1 MRWNIKE
8 PDQNIVIS
16 LKREF
21 NTSDIIAKVMAI
33 RGLESRDNSQN
44 FFNPS
49 NDQLHDPFMMKNMDI
64 AVDRVLRNI
73 HDETHILVFGDYD
86 VDGTTGASLL
96 YMGLKALKAKVEFY
110 IPDREK
116 EGYGLSA
123 GGIDYAASIGA
134 DLLITCDC
142 GINAFNPVDYANR
155 NGIDVIITDHHIPD
169 KKLPKAYAVLNPK
182 QKGCE
187 YPFKGLCGCGVA
199 FKLISALSEKS
210 GVTNNIALEYLDL
223 VALATSADMVPI
235 VDENRVLVHGGL
247 EKLERAKNP
256 GIHQLLVQTGLVG
269 ESLNVGKIVFGL
281 APKINAAGRMG
292 DANRTVELLTT
303 SDKARAEELA
313 SILVR
318 ENKRRQLIQE
328 DVVDDAI
335 RLAHSQVDL
344 EHDKVIIIG
353 SRGWHPGV
361 IGIVASRIKDEFSRP
376 AIVISFDEEG
386 LGKGSARSIP
396 KLDMY
401 DALTYVAQFL
411 EGYGGHPMA
420 AGMTVKENQF
430 EIFKSAFLMNANKIL
445 TNDDL
450 IPRISIDGEMALTD
464 INPRF
469 MRFLEKL
476 GPFGPGNMRP
486 KFVSRNLTVSGQ
498 PRLIGNG
505 EHIRFTVSQN
515 GRNYPAVGFKLSS
528 HYEDLIRGIPIDLAY
543 VVEVNEWQGST
554 TIQLN
559 VRDIKIPNQPD

>member
-1 MRWNIKE
+1 MRWKIKQPSE
-8 PDQNIVIS
+8 DHVAS
-16 LKREF
+16 LKKEF
-21 NTSDIIAKVMAI
+21 NTSEIIAKVLAN
-33 RGLESRDNSQN
+33 RGIESLKSSHN

-64 AVDRVLRNI
+64 AVDRISKNI
-73 HDETHILVFGDYD
+73 QNQKPILIFGDYD

-96 YMGLKALKAKVEFY
+96 YLGLKDLNAIVEYY
-110 IPDREK
+110 IPHREK
-116 EGYGLSA
+116 EGYGLSS
-123 GGIDYAASIGA
+123 GGIDYAHSIGA

-142 GINAFNPVDYANR
+142 GINAFQPVDYANEHEVD
-155 NGIDVIITDHHIPD
+155 IIITDHHIPD
-169 KKLPKAYAVLNPK
+169 KKLPNAYAVLNPK

-210 GVTNNIALEYLDL
+210 GIGQNVGLNYLDL

-235 VDENRVLVHGGL
+235 LDENRVLVHGGL
-247 EKLERAKNP
+247 DQLEESKSP

-269 ESLNVGKIVFGL
+269 ESLNVGKLVFGL

-303 SDKARAEELA
+303 SDKTRAEELA

-328 DVVDDAI
+328 DIVNDAI
-335 RLAHSQVDL
+335 RLVHSQVDL
-344 EHDKVIIIG
+344 ENNKVVIIG
-353 SRGWHPGV
+353 SKGWHPGV
-361 IGIVASRIKDEFSRP
+361 VGIVASRIKDEFSRP
-376 AIVISFDEEG
+376 AIVIAFDKEG
-386 LGKGSARSIP
+386 IGKGSARSIP
-396 KLDMY
+396 NLDLY
-401 DALTYVAQFL
+401 EALSYAAKFL

-420 AGMTVKENQF
+420 AGLTVREDKFEN
-430 EIFKSAFLMNANKIL
+430 FKSLFLRNANKIL

-450 IPRISIDGEMALTD
+450 IPAISIDGEMALTD
-464 INPRF
+464 INSRF

-486 KFVSRNLTVSGQ
+486 KFVSRNLSISGQ
-498 PRLIGNG
+498 PRLMGNG
-505 EHIRFTVSQN
+505 EHIRFIVSQN

-528 HYEDLIRGIPIDLAY
+528 HYEDLIRGVPVDIAY
-543 VVEVNEWQGST
+543 VVEVNQWQGQSN
-554 TIQLN
+554 IQLN
-559 VRDIKIPNQPD
+559 VRDIQLSD

>member
-1 MRWNIKE
+1 MRWKIKQPSE
-8 PDQNIVIS
+8 DHVAS
-16 LKREF
+16 LKKEF
-21 NTSDIIAKVMAI
+21 NTSEIIAKVLAN
-33 RGLESRDNSQN
+33 RGIESLKSSHN

-64 AVDRVLRNI
+64 AVDRISKNI
-73 HDETHILVFGDYD
+73 QNQKPILIFGDYD

-96 YMGLKALKAKVEFY
+96 YLGLKDLNAIVEYY
-110 IPDREK
+110 IPHREK
-116 EGYGLSA
+116 EGYGLSS
-123 GGIDYAASIGA
+123 GGIDYAHSIGA

-142 GINAFNPVDYANR
+142 GINAFQPVDYANEH
-155 NGIDVIITDHHIPD
+155 GVDIIITDHHIPD
-169 KKLPKAYAVLNPK
+169 KKLPNAYAVLNPK

-210 GVTNNIALEYLDL
+210 GIGQNVGLNYLDL

-235 VDENRVLVHGGL
+235 LDENRVLVHGGL
-247 EKLERAKNP
+247 DQLEESKSP

-269 ESLNVGKIVFGL
+269 ESLNVGKLVFGL

-303 SDKARAEELA
+303 SDKTRAEELA

-328 DVVDDAI
+328 DIVNDAI
-335 RLAHSQVDL
+335 RLVHSQVDL
-344 EHDKVIIIG
+344 ENNKVVIIG
-353 SRGWHPGV
+353 SKGWHPGV
-361 IGIVASRIKDEFSRP
+361 VGIVASRIKDEFSRP
-376 AIVISFDEEG
+376 AIVIAFDKEG
-386 LGKGSARSIP
+386 IGKGSARSIP
-396 KLDMY
+396 NLDLY
-401 DALTYVAQFL
+401 EALSYAAKFL

-420 AGMTVKENQF
+420 AGLTVREDKFEN
-430 EIFKSAFLMNANKIL
+430 FKSLFLRNVNKIL

-450 IPRISIDGEMALTD
+450 IPAISIDGEMALTD
-464 INPRF
+464 INSRF

-486 KFVSRNLTVSGQ
+486 KFVSRNLSISGQ
-498 PRLIGNG
+498 PRLMGNG
-505 EHIRFTVSQN
+505 EHIRFIVSQN

-528 HYEDLIRGIPIDLAY
+528 HYEDLIRGVPVDIAY
-543 VVEVNEWQGST
+543 VVEVNQWQGQSN
-554 TIQLN
+554 IQLN
-559 VRDIKIPNQPD
+559 VRDIQLSD

>member
-1 MRWNIKE
+1 MRWKIKQPSE
-8 PDQNIVIS
+8 DHVAS
-16 LKREF
+16 LKKEF
-21 NTSDIIAKVMAI
+21 NTSEIIAKVLAN
-33 RGLESRDNSQN
+33 RGIESLKSSHN

-64 AVDRVLRNI
+64 AVDRISKNI
-73 HDETHILVFGDYD
+73 QNQKPILIFGDYD

-96 YMGLKALKAKVEFY
+96 YLGLKDLNAIVEYY
-110 IPDREK
+110 IPHREK
-116 EGYGLSA
+116 EGYGLSS
-123 GGIDYAASIGA
+123 GGIDYAQSVGA

-142 GINAFNPVDYANR
+142 GINAFQPVDYANEH
-155 NGIDVIITDHHIPD
+155 GVDIIITDHHIPD
-169 KKLPKAYAVLNPK
+169 KKLPNAYAVLNPK

-210 GVTNNIALEYLDL
+210 GIGQNVGLNYLDL

-235 VDENRVLVHGGL
+235 LDKNRVLVHGGL
-247 EKLERAKNP
+247 DQLEESKSP

-269 ESLNVGKIVFGL
+269 ESLNVGKLVFGL

-303 SDKARAEELA
+303 SDKTRAEELA

-328 DVVDDAI
+328 DIVNDAI
-335 RLAHSQVDL
+335 RLVHSQVDL
-344 EHDKVIIIG
+344 ENNKVVIIG
-353 SRGWHPGV
+353 AKGWHPGV
-361 IGIVASRIKDEFSRP
+361 VGIVASRIKDEFSRP
-376 AIVISFDEEG
+376 AIVIAFDKEG
-386 LGKGSARSIP
+386 IGKGSARSIP
-396 KLDMY
+396 NLDLY
-401 DALTYVAQFL
+401 EALSYAAKFL

-420 AGMTVKENQF
+420 AGLTVREDKFEN
-430 EIFKSAFLMNANKIL
+430 FKSLFLRNVNKIL

-450 IPRISIDGEMALTD
+450 IPAISIDGEMALTD
-464 INPRF
+464 INSRF

-486 KFVSRNLTVSGQ
+486 KFVSRNLSISGQ
-498 PRLIGNG
+498 PRLMGNG
-505 EHIRFTVSQN
+505 EHIRFIVSQN

-528 HYEDLIRGIPIDLAY
+528 HYEDLIRGFPVDIAY
-543 VVEVNEWQGST
+543 VVEVNQWQGQSN
-554 TIQLN
+554 IQLN
-559 VRDIKIPNQPD
+559 VRDIQLSD

>member
-1 MRWNIKE
+1 MRWKIKQPSE
-8 PDQNIVIS
+8 DHVAS
-16 LKREF
+16 LKKEF
-21 NTSDIIAKVMAI
+21 NTSEIIAKVLAN
-33 RGLESRDNSQN
+33 RGIESLKSSHN

-64 AVDRVLRNI
+64 AVDRISKNI
-73 HDETHILVFGDYD
+73 QNQKPILIFGDYD

-96 YMGLKALKAKVEFY
+96 YLGLKDLNAIVEYY
-110 IPDREK
+110 IPHREK
-116 EGYGLSA
+116 EGYGLSS
-123 GGIDYAASIGA
+123 GGIDYAQSVGA

-142 GINAFNPVDYANR
+142 GINAFQPVDYANEH
-155 NGIDVIITDHHIPD
+155 GVDIIITDHHIPD
-169 KKLPKAYAVLNPK
+169 KKLPNAYAVLNPK

-210 GVTNNIALEYLDL
+210 GIGQNVGLNYLDL

-235 VDENRVLVHGGL
+235 LDENRVLVHGGL
-247 EKLERAKNP
+247 DQLEESKSP

-269 ESLNVGKIVFGL
+269 ESLNVGKLVFGL

-303 SDKARAEELA
+303 SDKTRAEELA

-328 DVVDDAI
+328 DIVNDAI
-335 RLAHSQVDL
+335 RLVHSQIDL
-344 EHDKVIIIG
+344 ENNKVVIIG
-353 SRGWHPGV
+353 AKGWHPGV
-361 IGIVASRIKDEFSRP
+361 VGIVASRIKDEFSRP
-376 AIVISFDEEG
+376 AIVIAFDKEG
-386 LGKGSARSIP
+386 IGKGSARSIP
-396 KLDMY
+396 NLDLY
-401 DALTYVAQFL
+401 EALSYAAKFL

-420 AGMTVKENQF
+420 AGLTVREDKFEN
-430 EIFKSAFLMNANKIL
+430 FKSLFLRNVNKIL

-450 IPRISIDGEMALTD
+450 IPAISIDGEMALTD
-464 INPRF
+464 INSRF

-486 KFVSRNLTVSGQ
+486 KFVSRNLSISGQ
-498 PRLIGNG
+498 PRLMGNG
-505 EHIRFTVSQN
+505 EHIRFIVSQN

-528 HYEDLIRGIPIDLAY
+528 HYEDLIRGFPVDIAY
-543 VVEVNEWQGST
+543 VVEVNQWQGQSN
-554 TIQLN
+554 IQLN
-559 VRDIKIPNQPD
+559 VRDIQLSD

>member
-1 MRWNIKE
+1 MRWKIKQPSE
-8 PDQNIVIS
+8 DHVAS
-16 LKREF
+16 LKKEF
-21 NTSDIIAKVMAI
+21 NTSEIIAKVLAN
-33 RGLESRDNSQN
+33 RGIESLKSSHN

-64 AVDRVLRNI
+64 AVNRISKNI
-73 HDETHILVFGDYD
+73 QNQKPILIFGDYD

-96 YMGLKALKAKVEFY
+96 YLGLKDLNAIVEYY
-110 IPDREK
+110 IPHREK
-116 EGYGLSA
+116 EGYGLSS
-123 GGIDYAASIGA
+123 GGIDYAHSIGA

-142 GINAFNPVDYANR
+142 GINAFEPVDYANEH
-155 NGIDVIITDHHIPD
+155 GVDIIITDHHIPD
-169 KKLPKAYAVLNPK
+169 KKLPNAYAVLNPK

-210 GVTNNIALEYLDL
+210 GIGQNVGLNYLDL

-235 VDENRVLVHGGL
+235 LDENRVLVHGGL
-247 EKLERAKNP
+247 DQLEESKSP

-269 ESLNVGKIVFGL
+269 ESLNVGKLVFGL

-303 SDKARAEELA
+303 SDKTRAEELA

-328 DVVDDAI
+328 DIVNDAI
-335 RLAHSQVDL
+335 RLVHSQVDL
-344 EHDKVIIIG
+344 ENNKVVIIG
-353 SRGWHPGV
+353 SKGWHPGV
-361 IGIVASRIKDEFSRP
+361 VGIVASRIKDEFSRP
-376 AIVISFDEEG
+376 AIVIAFDKEG
-386 LGKGSARSIP
+386 IGKGSARSIP
-396 KLDMY
+396 NLDLY
-401 DALTYVAQFL
+401 EALSYAAKFL

-420 AGMTVKENQF
+420 AGLTVREDKFEN
-430 EIFKSAFLMNANKIL
+430 FKSLFLRNANKIL

-450 IPRISIDGEMALTD
+450 IPAISIDGEMALTD
-464 INPRF
+464 INSRF

-486 KFVSRNLTVSGQ
+486 KFVSRNLSISGQ
-498 PRLIGNG
+498 PRLMGNG
-505 EHIRFTVSQN
+505 EHIRFIVSQN

-528 HYEDLIRGIPIDLAY
+528 HYEDLIRGVPVDIAY
-543 VVEVNEWQGST
+543 VVEVNQWQGQSN
-554 TIQLN
+554 IQLN
-559 VRDIKIPNQPD
+559 VRDIQLSE

>member
-1 MRWNIKE
+1 MRWKIKQPSE
-8 PDQNIVIS
+8 DHVAS
-16 LKREF
+16 LKKEF
-21 NTSDIIAKVMAI
+21 NTSEIIAKVLAN
-33 RGLESRDNSQN
+33 RGIESLKSSHN

-64 AVDRVLRNI
+64 AVNRISKNI
-73 HDETHILVFGDYD
+73 QNQKPILIFGDYD

-96 YMGLKALKAKVEFY
+96 YLGLKDLNAIVEYY
-110 IPDREK
+110 IPHREK
-116 EGYGLSA
+116 EGYGLSS
-123 GGIDYAASIGA
+123 GGIDYAHSIGA

-142 GINAFNPVDYANR
+142 GINAFQPVDYANEHEVD
-155 NGIDVIITDHHIPD
+155 IIITDHHIPD
-169 KKLPKAYAVLNPK
+169 KKLPNAYAVLNPK

-210 GVTNNIALEYLDL
+210 GIGQNVGLNYLDL

-235 VDENRVLVHGGL
+235 LDENRVLVHGGL
-247 EKLERAKNP
+247 DQLEESKSP

-269 ESLNVGKIVFGL
+269 ESLNVGKLVFGL

-303 SDKARAEELA
+303 SDKTRAEELA

-328 DVVDDAI
+328 DIVNDAI
-335 RLAHSQVDL
+335 RLVHSQVDL
-344 EHDKVIIIG
+344 ENNKVVIIG
-353 SRGWHPGV
+353 SKGWHPGV
-361 IGIVASRIKDEFSRP
+361 VGIVASRIKDEFSRP
-376 AIVISFDEEG
+376 AIVIAFDKEG
-386 LGKGSARSIP
+386 IGKGSARSIP
-396 KLDMY
+396 HLDLY
-401 DALTYVAQFL
+401 EALSYAAKFL

-420 AGMTVKENQF
+420 AGLTVREDKFEN
-430 EIFKSAFLMNANKIL
+430 FKSLFLRNVNKIL

-450 IPRISIDGEMALTD
+450 IPAISIDGEMALTD
-464 INPRF
+464 INSRF

-486 KFVSRNLTVSGQ
+486 KFVSRNLSISGQ
-498 PRLIGNG
+498 PRLMGNG
-505 EHIRFTVSQN
+505 EHIRFIVSQN

-528 HYEDLIRGIPIDLAY
+528 HYEDLIRGVPVDIAY
-543 VVEVNEWQGST
+543 VVEVNQWQGQSN
-554 TIQLN
+554 IQLN
-559 VRDIKIPNQPD
+559 VRDIQLSD

>member
-1 MRWNIKE
+1 MRWNIKHPSE
-8 PDQNIVIS
+8 GLVSS
-16 LKREF
+16 LKQEF
-21 NTSDIIAKVMAI
+21 NTSDIIAKVMAN
-33 RGLESRDNSQN
+33 RGVESLENSRD

-49 NDQLHDPFMMKNMDI
+49 LDQLHDPFMMKNMDI
-64 AVDRVLRNI
+64 AVNRIMQNI
-73 HDETHILVFGDYD
+73 QDEIPILAFGDYD

-96 YMGLKALKAKVEFY
+96 YLGLNELNAKVEFY
-110 IPDREK
+110 IPDRET

-123 GGIDYAASIGA
+123 GGIDYAKSIGA

-142 GINAFNPVDYANR
+142 GINAFDPVDYANQKQ
-155 NGIDVIITDHHIPD
+155 IDIIITDHHIPA
-169 KKLPKAYAVLNPK
+169 KKLPSAFAVLNPK

-210 GVTNNIALEYLDL
+210 GIEQNVGLNYLDL

-235 VDENRVLVHGGL
+235 LGENRVLVQGGL
-247 EKLERAKNP
+247 EKLERAEKP
-256 GIHQLLVQTGLVG
+256 GIRQLLVQTGLAG
-269 ESLNVGKIVFGL
+269 ESLNVGKLVFGL

-303 SDKARAEELA
+303 SNKARAKELV

-328 DVVDDAI
+328 DVVNDAI
-335 RLAHSQVDL
+335 RLVHSQIDL
-344 EHDKVIIIG
+344 EQDKVVIIG

-376 AIVISFDEEG
+376 AIIISFDEEG
-386 LGKGSARSIP
+386 IGKGSARSIP
-396 KLDMY
+396 KLDLY
-401 DALTYVAQFL
+401 DALTHVSQFL
-411 EGYGGHPMA
+411 DGYGGHPMA
-420 AGMTVKENQF
+420 AGMTVREDQF
-430 EIFKSAFLMNANKIL
+430 DNFKSAFLRNVNKIL
-445 TNDDL
+445 THDDL
-450 IPRISIDGEMALTD
+450 VSYISIDGEMALTD
-464 INPRF
+464 INFRF
-469 MRFLEKL
+469 MRFIEKL

-486 KFVSRNLTVSGQ
+486 KFVSRNLNISGQ

-505 EHIRFTVSQN
+505 DHIRFTVSQN

-543 VVEVNEWQGST
+543 VVEVNEWQGSS

-559 VRDIKIPNQPD
+559 VRDIQIPNQTN

>member
-1 MRWNIKE
+1 MRWKIKQPSE
-8 PDQNIVIS
+8 DHVAS
-16 LKREF
+16 LKKEF
-21 NTSDIIAKVMAI
+21 NTSEIIAKVLAN
-33 RGLESRDNSQN
+33 RGIESLKSSHN

-64 AVDRVLRNI
+64 AVDRISKNI
-73 HDETHILVFGDYD
+73 QNQKPILIFGDYD

-96 YMGLKALKAKVEFY
+96 YLGLKDLNAIVEYY
-110 IPDREK
+110 IPHREK
-116 EGYGLSA
+116 EGYGLSS
-123 GGIDYAASIGA
+123 GGIDYAHSIGA

-142 GINAFNPVDYANR
+142 GINAFEPVDYANEH
-155 NGIDVIITDHHIPD
+155 GVDIIITDHHIPD
-169 KKLPKAYAVLNPK
+169 KKLPNAYAVLNPK

-210 GVTNNIALEYLDL
+210 GIGQNVGLNYLDL

-235 VDENRVLVHGGL
+235 LDENRVLVHGGL
-247 EKLERAKNP
+247 DQLEESKSP

-269 ESLNVGKIVFGL
+269 ESLNVGKLVFGL

-303 SDKARAEELA
+303 SDKTRAEELA

-328 DVVDDAI
+328 DIVNDAI
-335 RLAHSQVDL
+335 RLVHSQVDL
-344 EHDKVIIIG
+344 ENNKVVIIG
-353 SRGWHPGV
+353 SKGWHPGV
-361 IGIVASRIKDEFSRP
+361 VGIVASRIKDEFSRP
-376 AIVISFDEEG
+376 AIVIAFDKEG
-386 LGKGSARSIP
+386 IGKGSARSIP
-396 KLDMY
+396 HLDLY
-401 DALTYVAQFL
+401 EALSYAAKFL

-420 AGMTVKENQF
+420 AGLTVREDKFEN
-430 EIFKSAFLMNANKIL
+430 FKSLFLRNVNKIL

-450 IPRISIDGEMALTD
+450 IPAISIDGEMALTD
-464 INPRF
+464 INSRF

-486 KFVSRNLTVSGQ
+486 KFVSRNLSISGQ
-498 PRLIGNG
+498 PRLMGNG
-505 EHIRFTVSQN
+505 EHIRFIVSQN

-528 HYEDLIRGIPIDLAY
+528 HYEDLIRGVPVDIAY
-543 VVEVNEWQGST
+543 VVEVNQWQGQSN
-554 TIQLN
+554 IQLN
-559 VRDIKIPNQPD
+559 VRDIQLSD

>member
-1 MRWNIKE
+1 MRWKIKQPSE
-8 PDQNIVIS
+8 DHVAS
-16 LKREF
+16 LKKEF
-21 NTSDIIAKVMAI
+21 NTSKIIAKVLAN
-33 RGLESRDNSQN
+33 RGIESLKSSHN

-64 AVDRVLRNI
+64 AVDRISKNI
-73 HDETHILVFGDYD
+73 QNQKPILIFGDYD

-96 YMGLKALKAKVEFY
+96 YLGLKDLNAIVEYY
-110 IPDREK
+110 IPHREK
-116 EGYGLSA
+116 EGYGLSS
-123 GGIDYAASIGA
+123 GGIDYAHSIGA

-142 GINAFNPVDYANR
+142 GINAFQPVDYANEHEVD
-155 NGIDVIITDHHIPD
+155 IIITDHHIPD
-169 KKLPKAYAVLNPK
+169 KKLPNAYAVLNPK

-210 GVTNNIALEYLDL
+210 GIGQNVGLNYLDL

-235 VDENRVLVHGGL
+235 LDENRVLVHGGL
-247 EKLERAKNP
+247 DQLEESKSP

-269 ESLNVGKIVFGL
+269 ESLNVGKLVFGL

-303 SDKARAEELA
+303 SDKTRAEELA

-328 DVVDDAI
+328 DIVNDAI
-335 RLAHSQVDL
+335 RLVHSQVDL
-344 EHDKVIIIG
+344 ENNKVVIIG
-353 SRGWHPGV
+353 SKGWHLGV
-361 IGIVASRIKDEFSRP
+361 VGIVASRIKDEFSRP
-376 AIVISFDEEG
+376 AIVIAFDKEG
-386 LGKGSARSIP
+386 IGKGSARSIP
-396 KLDMY
+396 HLDLY
-401 DALTYVAQFL
+401 EALSYAAKFL

-420 AGMTVKENQF
+420 AGLTVHEDKFEN
-430 EIFKSAFLMNANKIL
+430 FKSLFLRNVNKIL

-450 IPRISIDGEMALTD
+450 IPAISIDGEMALTD
-464 INPRF
+464 INSRF

-486 KFVSRNLTVSGQ
+486 KFVSRNLSISGQ
-498 PRLIGNG
+498 PRLMGNG
-505 EHIRFTVSQN
+505 EHIRFIVSQN

-528 HYEDLIRGIPIDLAY
+528 HYEDLIRGVPVDIAY
-543 VVEVNEWQGST
+543 VVEVNQWQGQSN
-554 TIQLN
+554 IQLN
-559 VRDIKIPNQPD
+559 VRDIQLSD

>member
-1 MRWNIKE
+1 MRWKIKQPSE
-8 PDQNIVIS
+8 DHVAS
-16 LKREF
+16 LKKEF
-21 NTSDIIAKVMAI
+21 NTSEIIAKVLAN
-33 RGLESRDNSQN
+33 RGIESLKSSHN

-64 AVDRVLRNI
+64 AVNRISKNI
-73 HDETHILVFGDYD
+73 QNQKPILIFGDYD

-96 YMGLKALKAKVEFY
+96 YLGLKDLNAIVEYY
-110 IPDREK
+110 IPHREK
-116 EGYGLSA
+116 EGYGLSS
-123 GGIDYAASIGA
+123 GGIDYAHSIGA

-142 GINAFNPVDYANR
+142 GINAFQPVDYANEH
-155 NGIDVIITDHHIPD
+155 GVDIIITDHHIPD
-169 KKLPKAYAVLNPK
+169 KKLPNAYAVLNPK

-210 GVTNNIALEYLDL
+210 GIGQNVGLNYLDL

-235 VDENRVLVHGGL
+235 LDENRVLVHGGL
-247 EKLERAKNP
+247 DQLEESKSP

-269 ESLNVGKIVFGL
+269 ESLNVGKLVFGL

-303 SDKARAEELA
+303 SDKTRAEELA

-328 DVVDDAI
+328 DIVNDAI
-335 RLAHSQVDL
+335 RLVHSQVDL
-344 EHDKVIIIG
+344 ENNKVVIIG
-353 SRGWHPGV
+353 SKGWHPGV
-361 IGIVASRIKDEFSRP
+361 VGIVASRIKDEFSRP
-376 AIVISFDEEG
+376 AIVIAFDKEG
-386 LGKGSARSIP
+386 IGKGSARSIP
-396 KLDMY
+396 HLDLY
-401 DALTYVAQFL
+401 EALSYAAKFL

-420 AGMTVKENQF
+420 AGLTVREDKFEN
-430 EIFKSAFLMNANKIL
+430 FKSLFLRNVNKIL

-450 IPRISIDGEMALTD
+450 IPAISIDGEMALTD
-464 INPRF
+464 INSRF

-486 KFVSRNLTVSGQ
+486 KFVSRNLSISGQ
-498 PRLIGNG
+498 PRLMGNG
-505 EHIRFTVSQN
+505 EHIRFIVSQN

-528 HYEDLIRGIPIDLAY
+528 HYEDLIRGVPVDIAY
-543 VVEVNEWQGST
+543 VVEVNQWQGQSN
-554 TIQLN
+554 IQLN
-559 VRDIKIPNQPD
+559 VRDIQLSD

>member
-1 MRWNIKE
+1 MRWKIKQPSE
-8 PDQNIVIS
+8 DHVAS
-16 LKREF
+16 LKKEF
-21 NTSDIIAKVMAI
+21 NTSEIIAKVLAN
-33 RGLESRDNSQN
+33 RGIESLKSSHD

-64 AVDRVLRNI
+64 AVNRISKNI
-73 HDETHILVFGDYD
+73 QNQKPILIFGDYD

-96 YMGLKALKAKVEFY
+96 YLGLKDLNAIVEYY
-110 IPDREK
+110 IPHREK
-116 EGYGLSA
+116 EGYGLSS
-123 GGIDYAASIGA
+123 GGIDYAQSVGA

-142 GINAFNPVDYANR
+142 GINAFEPVDYANEH
-155 NGIDVIITDHHIPD
+155 GVDIIITDHHIPD
-169 KKLPKAYAVLNPK
+169 KKLPNAYAVLNPK

-210 GVTNNIALEYLDL
+210 GIGQNVGLNYLDL

-235 VDENRVLVHGGL
+235 LDENRVLVHGGL
-247 EKLERAKNP
+247 DQLEESKSP

-269 ESLNVGKIVFGL
+269 ESLNVGKLVFGL

-303 SDKARAEELA
+303 SDKTRAEELA

-328 DVVDDAI
+328 DIVNDAI
-335 RLAHSQVDL
+335 RLVHSQVDL
-344 EHDKVIIIG
+344 ENNKVVIIG
-353 SRGWHPGV
+353 SKGWHPGV
-361 IGIVASRIKDEFSRP
+361 VGIVASRIKDEFSRP
-376 AIVISFDEEG
+376 AIVIAFDKEG
-386 LGKGSARSIP
+386 IGKGSARSIP
-396 KLDMY
+396 NLDLY
-401 DALTYVAQFL
+401 EALSYAAKFL

-420 AGMTVKENQF
+420 AGLTVREDKFEN
-430 EIFKSAFLMNANKIL
+430 FKSLFLRNANKIL

-450 IPRISIDGEMALTD
+450 IPAISIDGEMALTD
-464 INPRF
+464 INSRF

-486 KFVSRNLTVSGQ
+486 KFVSRNLSISGQ
-498 PRLIGNG
+498 PRLMGKG
-505 EHIRFTVSQN
+505 EHIRFIVSQN

-528 HYEDLIRGIPIDLAY
+528 HYEDLIRGVPVDIAY
-543 VVEVNEWQGST
+543 VVEVNQWQGQSN
-554 TIQLN
+554 IQLN
-559 VRDIKIPNQPD
+559 VRDIQLSD

>member
-1 MRWNIKE
+1 MRWKIKQPSE
-8 PDQNIVIS
+8 DHVAS
-16 LKREF
+16 LKKEF
-21 NTSDIIAKVMAI
+21 NTSEIIAKVLAN
-33 RGLESRDNSQN
+33 RGIESLKSSHN

-64 AVDRVLRNI
+64 AVDRISKNI
-73 HDETHILVFGDYD
+73 QNQKPILIFGDYD

-96 YMGLKALKAKVEFY
+96 YLGLKDLNAIVEYY
-110 IPDREK
+110 IPHREK
-116 EGYGLSA
+116 EGYGLSS
-123 GGIDYAASIGA
+123 GGIDYAHSIGA

-142 GINAFNPVDYANR
+142 GINAFEPVDYANEH
-155 NGIDVIITDHHIPD
+155 GVDIIITDHHIPD
-169 KKLPKAYAVLNPK
+169 KKLPNAYAVLNPK

-210 GVTNNIALEYLDL
+210 GIGQNVGLNYLDL

-235 VDENRVLVHGGL
+235 LDENRVLVHGGL
-247 EKLERAKNP
+247 DQLEESKSP

-269 ESLNVGKIVFGL
+269 ESLNVGKLVFGL

-303 SDKARAEELA
+303 SDKTRAEELA

-328 DVVDDAI
+328 DIVNDAI
-335 RLAHSQVDL
+335 RLVHSQVDL
-344 EHDKVIIIG
+344 ENNKVVIIG
-353 SRGWHPGV
+353 SKGWHPGV
-361 IGIVASRIKDEFSRP
+361 VGIVASRIKDEFSRP
-376 AIVISFDEEG
+376 AIVIAFDKEG
-386 LGKGSARSIP
+386 IGKGSARSIP
-396 KLDMY
+396 NLDLY
-401 DALTYVAQFL
+401 EALSYAAKFL

-420 AGMTVKENQF
+420 AGLTVREDKFEN
-430 EIFKSAFLMNANKIL
+430 FKSLFLRNVNKIL

-450 IPRISIDGEMALTD
+450 IPAISIDGEMALTD
-464 INPRF
+464 INSRF

-486 KFVSRNLTVSGQ
+486 KFVSRNLSISGQ
-498 PRLIGNG
+498 PRLMGNG
-505 EHIRFTVSQN
+505 EHIRFIVSQN

-528 HYEDLIRGIPIDLAY
+528 HYEDLIRGVPVDIAY
-543 VVEVNEWQGST
+543 VVEVNQWQGQSN
-554 TIQLN
+554 IQLN
-559 VRDIKIPNQPD
+559 VRDIQLSD

>member
-1 MRWNIKE
+1 MRWKIKQPSE
-8 PDQNIVIS
+8 DHVAS
-16 LKREF
+16 LKKEF
-21 NTSDIIAKVMAI
+21 NTSKIIAKVLAN
-33 RGLESRDNSQN
+33 RGIESLKSSHN

-64 AVDRVLRNI
+64 AVDRISKNI
-73 HDETHILVFGDYD
+73 QNQKPILIFGDYD

-96 YMGLKALKAKVEFY
+96 YLGLKDLNAIVEYY
-110 IPDREK
+110 IPHREK
-116 EGYGLSA
+116 EGYGLSS
-123 GGIDYAASIGA
+123 GGIDYAHSIGA

-142 GINAFNPVDYANR
+142 GINAFQPVDYANEH
-155 NGIDVIITDHHIPD
+155 GVDIIITDHHIPD
-169 KKLPKAYAVLNPK
+169 KKLPNAYAVLNPK

-210 GVTNNIALEYLDL
+210 GIGQNVGLNYLDL

-235 VDENRVLVHGGL
+235 LDENRVLVHGGL
-247 EKLERAKNP
+247 DQLEESKSP

-269 ESLNVGKIVFGL
+269 ESLNVGKLVFGL

-303 SDKARAEELA
+303 SDKTRAEELA

-328 DVVDDAI
+328 DIVNDAI
-335 RLAHSQVDL
+335 RLVHSQIDL
-344 EHDKVIIIG
+344 ENNKVVIIG
-353 SRGWHPGV
+353 AKGWHPGV
-361 IGIVASRIKDEFSRP
+361 VGIVASRIKDEFSRP
-376 AIVISFDEEG
+376 AIVIAFDKEG
-386 LGKGSARSIP
+386 IGKGSARSIP
-396 KLDMY
+396 NLDLY
-401 DALTYVAQFL
+401 EALSYAAKFL

-420 AGMTVKENQF
+420 AGLTVREDKFEN
-430 EIFKSAFLMNANKIL
+430 FKSLFLRNVNKIL

-450 IPRISIDGEMALTD
+450 IPAISIDGEMVLTD
-464 INPRF
+464 INSRF

-486 KFVSRNLTVSGQ
+486 KFVSRNLSISGQ
-498 PRLIGNG
+498 PRLMGNG
-505 EHIRFTVSQN
+505 EHIRFIVSQN

-528 HYEDLIRGIPIDLAY
+528 HYEDLIRGVPVDIAY
-543 VVEVNEWQGST
+543 VVEVNQWQGQSN
-554 TIQLN
+554 IQLN
-559 VRDIKIPNQPD
+559 VRDIQLSD

>member
-1 MRWNIKE
+1 MRWKIKQPSE
-8 PDQNIVIS
+8 DHVAS
-16 LKREF
+16 LKKEF
-21 NTSDIIAKVMAI
+21 NTSEIIAKVLAN
-33 RGLESRDNSQN
+33 RGIESLKSSHN

-64 AVDRVLRNI
+64 AVDRISKNI
-73 HDETHILVFGDYD
+73 QNQKPILIFGDYD

-96 YMGLKALKAKVEFY
+96 YLGLKDLNAIVEYY
-110 IPDREK
+110 IPHREK
-116 EGYGLSA
+116 EGYGLSS
-123 GGIDYAASIGA
+123 GGIDYAQSVGA

-142 GINAFNPVDYANR
+142 GINAFQPVDYANEH
-155 NGIDVIITDHHIPD
+155 GVDIIITDHHIPD
-169 KKLPKAYAVLNPK
+169 KKLPNAYAVLNPK

-210 GVTNNIALEYLDL
+210 GIGQNVGLNYLDL

-235 VDENRVLVHGGL
+235 LDKNRVLVHGGL
-247 EKLERAKNP
+247 DQLEESKSP

-269 ESLNVGKIVFGL
+269 ESLNVGKLVFGL

-303 SDKARAEELA
+303 SDKTRAEELA

-328 DVVDDAI
+328 DIVNDAI
-335 RLAHSQVDL
+335 RLVHSQVDL
-344 EHDKVIIIG
+344 ENNKVVIIG
-353 SRGWHPGV
+353 AKGWHPGV
-361 IGIVASRIKDEFSRP
+361 VGIVASRIKDEFSRP
-376 AIVISFDEEG
+376 AIVIAFDKEG
-386 LGKGSARSIP
+386 IGKGSARSIP
-396 KLDMY
+396 NLDLY
-401 DALTYVAQFL
+401 EALSYAAKFL

-420 AGMTVKENQF
+420 AGLTVREDKFEN
-430 EIFKSAFLMNANKIL
+430 FKSLFLRNVNKIL

-450 IPRISIDGEMALTD
+450 IPAISIDGEMALTD
-464 INPRF
+464 INSRF

-486 KFVSRNLTVSGQ
+486 KFVSRNLSISGQ
-498 PRLIGNG
+498 PRLMGNG
-505 EHIRFTVSQN
+505 EHIRFIVSQN

-528 HYEDLIRGIPIDLAY
+528 HYEDLIRGFPVDIAY
-543 VVEVNEWQGST
+543 VIEVNQWQGQSN
-554 TIQLN
+554 IQLN
-559 VRDIKIPNQPD
+559 VRDIQLSD

>member
-1 MRWNIKE
+1 MRWKIKQPSE
-8 PDQNIVIS
+8 DHVAS
-16 LKREF
+16 LKKEF
-21 NTSDIIAKVMAI
+21 NTSEIIAKVLAN
-33 RGLESRDNSQN
+33 RGIESLKSSHN

-64 AVDRVLRNI
+64 AVDRISKNI
-73 HDETHILVFGDYD
+73 QNQKPILIFGDYD

-96 YMGLKALKAKVEFY
+96 YLGLKDLNAIVEYY
-110 IPDREK
+110 IPHREK
-116 EGYGLSA
+116 EGYGLSS
-123 GGIDYAASIGA
+123 GGIDYAHSIGA

-142 GINAFNPVDYANR
+142 GINAFQPVDYANEH
-155 NGIDVIITDHHIPD
+155 GVDIIITDHHIPD
-169 KKLPKAYAVLNPK
+169 KKLPNAYAVLNPK

-210 GVTNNIALEYLDL
+210 GIGQNVGLNYLDL

-235 VDENRVLVHGGL
+235 LDENRVLVHGGL
-247 EKLERAKNP
+247 DQLEESKSP

-269 ESLNVGKIVFGL
+269 ESLNVGKLVFGL

-303 SDKARAEELA
+303 SDKTRAEELA

-328 DVVDDAI
+328 DIVNDAI
-335 RLAHSQVDL
+335 RLVHSQVDL
-344 EHDKVIIIG
+344 ENNKVVIIG
-353 SRGWHPGV
+353 SKGWHPGV
-361 IGIVASRIKDEFSRP
+361 VGIVASRIKDEFSRP
-376 AIVISFDEEG
+376 AIVIAFDKKG
-386 LGKGSARSIP
+386 IGKGSARSIP
-396 KLDMY
+396 HLDLY
-401 DALTYVAQFL
+401 EALSYAAKFL

-420 AGMTVKENQF
+420 AGLTVREDKFEN
-430 EIFKSAFLMNANKIL
+430 FKSLFLRNANKIL

-450 IPRISIDGEMALTD
+450 IPAISIDGEMALTD
-464 INPRF
+464 INSRF

-486 KFVSRNLTVSGQ
+486 KFVSRNLSISGQ
-498 PRLIGNG
+498 PRLMGNG
-505 EHIRFTVSQN
+505 EHIRFIVGQN

-528 HYEDLIRGIPIDLAY
+528 HYEDLIRGVPVDIAY
-543 VVEVNEWQGST
+543 VVEVNQWQGQSN
-554 TIQLN
+554 IQLN
-559 VRDIKIPNQPD
+559 VRDIQLSD

>member
-1 MRWNIKE
+1 MRWKIKQPSE
-8 PDQNIVIS
+8 AHVAS
-16 LKREF
+16 LKKEF
-21 NTSDIIAKVMAI
+21 NTSEIIAKVLAN
-33 RGLESRDNSQN
+33 RGIESLKSSHD

-64 AVDRVLRNI
+64 AVNRISKNI
-73 HDETHILVFGDYD
+73 QNQKPILIFGDYD

-96 YMGLKALKAKVEFY
+96 YLGLKDLNAIVEYY
-110 IPDREK
+110 IPHREK
-116 EGYGLSA
+116 EGYGLSS
-123 GGIDYAASIGA
+123 GGIDYAQSVGA

-142 GINAFNPVDYANR
+142 GINAFEPVDYANEH
-155 NGIDVIITDHHIPD
+155 GVDIIITDHHIPD
-169 KKLPKAYAVLNPK
+169 KKLPNAYAVLNPK

-210 GVTNNIALEYLDL
+210 GIGQNVGLNYLDL

-235 VDENRVLVHGGL
+235 LDENRVLVHGGL
-247 EKLERAKNP
+247 DQLEESKSP

-269 ESLNVGKIVFGL
+269 ESLNVGKLVFGL

-303 SDKARAEELA
+303 SDKTRAEELA

-328 DVVDDAI
+328 DIVNDAI
-335 RLAHSQVDL
+335 RLVHSQVDL
-344 EHDKVIIIG
+344 ENNKVVIIG
-353 SRGWHPGV
+353 SKGWHPGV
-361 IGIVASRIKDEFSRP
+361 VGIVASRIKDEFSRP
-376 AIVISFDEEG
+376 AIVIAFDKKG
-386 LGKGSARSIP
+386 IGKGSARSIP
-396 KLDMY
+396 HLDLY
-401 DALTYVAQFL
+401 EALSYAAKFL

-420 AGMTVKENQF
+420 AGLTVREDKFEN
-430 EIFKSAFLMNANKIL
+430 FKSLFLRNVNKIL

-450 IPRISIDGEMALTD
+450 IPAISIDGEMALTD
-464 INPRF
+464 INSRF

-486 KFVSRNLTVSGQ
+486 KFVSRNLSISGQ
-498 PRLIGNG
+498 PRLMGKG
-505 EHIRFTVSQN
+505 EHIRFIVSQN

-528 HYEDLIRGIPIDLAY
+528 HYEDLIRGVPVDIAY
-543 VVEVNEWQGST
+543 VVEVNQWQGQSN
-554 TIQLN
+554 IQLN
-559 VRDIKIPNQPD
+559 VRDIQLSE

>member
-1 MRWNIKE
+1 MRWKIKQPSE
-8 PDQNIVIS
+8 DHVAS
-16 LKREF
+16 LKKEF
-21 NTSDIIAKVMAI
+21 NTSEIIAKVLAN
-33 RGLESRDNSQN
+33 RGIESLKSSHN

-64 AVDRVLRNI
+64 AVDRISKNI
-73 HDETHILVFGDYD
+73 QNQKPILIFGDYD

-96 YMGLKALKAKVEFY
+96 YLGLKDLNAIVEYY
-110 IPDREK
+110 IPHREK
-116 EGYGLSA
+116 EGYGLSS
-123 GGIDYAASIGA
+123 GGIDYAQSVGA

-142 GINAFNPVDYANR
+142 GINAFQPVDYANEH
-155 NGIDVIITDHHIPD
+155 GVDIIITDHHIPD
-169 KKLPKAYAVLNPK
+169 KKLPNAYAVLNPK

-210 GVTNNIALEYLDL
+210 GIGQNVGLNYLDL

-235 VDENRVLVHGGL
+235 LDENRVLVHGGL
-247 EKLERAKNP
+247 DQLEESKSP

-269 ESLNVGKIVFGL
+269 ESLNVGKLVFGL

-303 SDKARAEELA
+303 SDKTRAEELA

-328 DVVDDAI
+328 DIVNDAI
-335 RLAHSQVDL
+335 RLVHSQVDL
-344 EHDKVIIIG
+344 ENNKVVIIG
-353 SRGWHPGV
+353 SKGWHPGV
-361 IGIVASRIKDEFSRP
+361 VGIVASRIKDEFSRP
-376 AIVISFDEEG
+376 AIVIAFDKEG
-386 LGKGSARSIP
+386 IGKGSARSIP
-396 KLDMY
+396 NLDLY
-401 DALTYVAQFL
+401 EALSYAAKFL

-420 AGMTVKENQF
+420 AGLTVREDKFEN
-430 EIFKSAFLMNANKIL
+430 FKSLFLRNVNKIL

-450 IPRISIDGEMALTD
+450 IPAISIDGEMALTD
-464 INPRF
+464 INSRF

-486 KFVSRNLTVSGQ
+486 KFVSRNLSISGQ
-498 PRLIGNG
+498 PRLMGNG
-505 EHIRFTVSQN
+505 EHIRFIVSQN

-528 HYEDLIRGIPIDLAY
+528 HYEDLIRGVPVDIAY
-543 VVEVNEWQGST
+543 VVEVNQWQGQSN
-554 TIQLN
+554 IQLN
-559 VRDIKIPNQPD
+559 VRDIQLSD

>member
-1 MRWNIKE
+1 MRWKIKQ
-8 PDQNIVIS
+8 PSVDHVAS
-16 LKREF
+16 LKKEF
-21 NTSDIIAKVMAI
+21 NTSEIIAKVLAN
-33 RGLESRDNSQN
+33 RGIESLKSSHD

-64 AVDRVLRNI
+64 AVNRISKNI
-73 HDETHILVFGDYD
+73 QNQKPILIFGDYD

-96 YMGLKALKAKVEFY
+96 YLGLKDLNAIVEYY
-110 IPDREK
+110 IPHREK
-116 EGYGLSA
+116 EGYGLSS
-123 GGIDYAASIGA
+123 GGIDYAHSIGA

-142 GINAFNPVDYANR
+142 GINAFQPVDYANEH
-155 NGIDVIITDHHIPD
+155 GVDIIITDHHIPD
-169 KKLPKAYAVLNPK
+169 KKLPNAYAVLNPK

-210 GVTNNIALEYLDL
+210 GIGQNVGLNYLDL

-235 VDENRVLVHGGL
+235 LDENRVLVHGGL
-247 EKLERAKNP
+247 DQLEESKSP

-269 ESLNVGKIVFGL
+269 ESLNVGKLVFGL

-303 SDKARAEELA
+303 SDKTRAEELA

-328 DVVDDAI
+328 DIVNDAI
-335 RLAHSQVDL
+335 RLVHSQVDL
-344 EHDKVIIIG
+344 ENNKVVIIG
-353 SRGWHPGV
+353 SKGWHPGV
-361 IGIVASRIKDEFSRP
+361 VGIVASRIKDEFSRP
-376 AIVISFDEEG
+376 AIVIAFDKEG
-386 LGKGSARSIP
+386 IGKGSARSIP
-396 KLDMY
+396 NLDLY
-401 DALTYVAQFL
+401 EALSYAAKFL

-420 AGMTVKENQF
+420 AGLTVREDKF
-430 EIFKSAFLMNANKIL
+430 ESFKSLFLRNVNKIL

-450 IPRISIDGEMALTD
+450 IPAISIDGEMALTD
-464 INPRF
+464 INSRF

-486 KFVSRNLTVSGQ
+486 KFVSRNLSISGQ
-498 PRLIGNG
+498 PRLMGKG
-505 EHIRFTVSQN
+505 EHIRFIVSQN

-528 HYEDLIRGIPIDLAY
+528 HYEDLIRGVPVDIAY
-543 VVEVNEWQGST
+543 VVEVNQWQGQSN
-554 TIQLN
+554 IQLN
-559 VRDIKIPNQPD
+559 VRDIQLSD

>member
-1 MRWNIKE
+1 MRWKIKQPSE
-8 PDQNIVIS
+8 DHVAS
-16 LKREF
+16 LKKEF
-21 NTSDIIAKVMAI
+21 NTSEIIAKVLAN
-33 RGLESRDNSQN
+33 RGIESLKSSHN

-64 AVDRVLRNI
+64 AVDRISKNI
-73 HDETHILVFGDYD
+73 QNQKPILIFGDYD

-96 YMGLKALKAKVEFY
+96 YLGLKDLNAIVEYY
-110 IPDREK
+110 IPHREK
-116 EGYGLSA
+116 EGYGLSS
-123 GGIDYAASIGA
+123 GGIDYAHSIGA

-142 GINAFNPVDYANR
+142 GINAFQPVDYANEHEVD
-155 NGIDVIITDHHIPD
+155 IIITDHHIPD
-169 KKLPKAYAVLNPK
+169 KKLPNAYAVLNPK

-210 GVTNNIALEYLDL
+210 GIGQNVGLNYLDL

-235 VDENRVLVHGGL
+235 LDENRVLVHGGL
-247 EKLERAKNP
+247 DQLEESKSP

-269 ESLNVGKIVFGL
+269 ESLNVGKLVFGL

-303 SDKARAEELA
+303 SDKTRAEELA

-328 DVVDDAI
+328 DIVNDAI
-335 RLAHSQVDL
+335 RLVHSQVDL
-344 EHDKVIIIG
+344 ENNKVVIIG
-353 SRGWHPGV
+353 SKGWHPGV
-361 IGIVASRIKDEFSRP
+361 VGIVASRIKDEFSRP
-376 AIVISFDEEG
+376 AIVIAFDKEG
-386 LGKGSARSIP
+386 IGKGSARSIP
-396 KLDMY
+396 HLDLY
-401 DALTYVAQFL
+401 EALSYAAKFL

-420 AGMTVKENQF
+420 AGLTVREEKFEN
-430 EIFKSAFLMNANKIL
+430 FKSLFLRNVNKIL

-450 IPRISIDGEMALTD
+450 IPAISIDGEMALTD
-464 INPRF
+464 INSRF

-486 KFVSRNLTVSGQ
+486 KFVSRNLSISGQ
-498 PRLIGNG
+498 PRLMGNG
-505 EHIRFTVSQN
+505 EHIRFIVSQN

-528 HYEDLIRGIPIDLAY
+528 HYEDLIRGVPVDIAY
-543 VVEVNEWQGST
+543 VVEVNQWQGQSN
-554 TIQLN
+554 IQLN
-559 VRDIKIPNQPD
+559 VRDIQLSD